1 MATFKHLPTDS
12 LTRPGLALVKGGY
25 RFSYDKCN
33 RLTDAEY
40 SENDSHEECQNYY
53 DEPIQKYD
61 ANGNIEHLQ
70 RRGRK
75 QDGHV
80 GKIDNL
86 SIFHHGN
93 QLSSVVDDAAKIY
106 YAGIFNFNGDGKNEA
121 HYKYNDS
128 GSLIEDTGRG
138 ITNIEYDNW
147 NNPKR
152 IQFANGNVTKYVYS
166 ADGEK
171 LRTVHYT
178 AVPNI
183 TVAAGQT
190 HELSKDEI
198 LSIDSTDYIGRLV
211 LKNGKPDMYTFTG
224 GYYAFAGTYPS
235 LGTVGGLYFYNYDH
249 LSNVREVVNEDGNLL
264 QVNNY
269 YPFGAPYSDNSVT
282 AKNPGLQPY
291 KYSGKE
297 LDLVHGLNT
306 YDHGA
311 RQNYSVLGMWDRV
324 DPMVEKYYNL
334 SPYAVCGD
342 NPILNADFDGRKLW
356 VGTGQNAA
364 STIDLIR
371 GTLPESERKF
381 VQVDKDGFIDQDIL
395 SSGVNNNS
403 SENFNDLLMIVQ
415 DPRIVKY
422 FGLAPGANM
431 LYDVNNSANFI
442 KEFVKFI
449 PPTHGNS
456 VEIAIKQALA
466 LDNTLKAD
474 VLRRLYISQGL
485 EDSYQVTGN
494 LGVTLRPNSEQGCYP
509 NNSKRS
515 LSNYIEVYTSNVG
528 TTKLDQYV
536 NAGHELYN
544 HVLFYLLGLNPT
556 HYNED
561 LNAHEKQVMNDIY
574 KYNQDLLEIDKI
586 RFK

>member
-1 MATFKHLPTDS
+1 MATFKHLPTAS

-40 SENDSHEECQNYY
+40 SETDSHEECQNYY
-53 DEPIQKYD
+53 DESIQKYD

-128 GSLIEDTGRG
+128 GSLTEDSGRG
-138 ITNIEYDNW
+138 ITNIEYDDW
-147 NNPKR
+147 NNPRR
-152 IQFANGNVTKYVYS
+152 IQFSNGNVTRYVYS

-178 AVPNI
+178 AAPNI

-224 GYYAFAGTYPS
+224 GYYAFSGTYPS

-249 LSNVREVVNEDGNLL
+249 LGNVREVVNEDGKLL
-264 QVNNY
+264 QVTNY
-269 YPFGAPYSDNSVT
+269 YPFGAPYSDNRITSM
-282 AKNPGLQPY
+282 NPKLQPY
-291 KYSGKE
+291 KYTGKE

-311 RQNYSVLGMWDRV
+311 RQNYSVLGVWDRV
-324 DPMVEKYYNL
+324 DLMAEKYYNM

-342 NPILNADFDGRKLW
+342 NPLLLLDPNGEDSYYTQDGNYAFTNMSETDNIYIISKYEFIKSENNISYYYVYDRHRLDETKDFLSVDAYSRIFTNILERHGVFDKNYKVYDNAIQVFVGKEEHSYIYTYSKTERNGDANG
-356 VGTGQNAA
+356 GTGQLAHTSLTTHKITANIWDNETSTKETTYKDNRFLYATEHNVLSILGDHEYTGHLVMGLTSEIETYNFQQSTLNWILA
-364 STIDLIR
+364 S
-371 GTLPESERKF
+371 
-381 VQVDKDGFIDQDIL
+381 QDFKSYIK
-395 SSGVNNNS
+395 
-403 SENFNDLLMIVQ
+403 NFC
-415 DPRIVKY
+415 
-422 FGLAPGANM
+422 
-431 LYDVNNSANFI
+431 
-442 KEFVKFI
+442 
-449 PPTHGNS
+449 
-456 VEIAIKQALA
+456 
-466 LDNTLKAD
+466 
-474 VLRRLYISQGL
+474 IS
-485 EDSYQVTGN
+485 
-494 LGVTLRPNSEQGCYP
+494 
-509 NNSKRS
+509 K
-515 LSNYIEVYTSNVG
+515 
-528 TTKLDQYV
+528 
-536 NAGHELYN
+536 
-544 HVLFYLLGLNPT
+544 
-556 HYNED
+556 
-561 LNAHEKQVMNDIY
+561 
-574 KYNQDLLEIDKI
+574 
-586 RFK
+586 

>member
-138 ITNIEYDNW
+138 ITNIEYDDW

-166 ADGEK
+166 ADGQK

-178 AVPNI
+178 AAPNI

-211 LKNGKPDMYTFTG
+211 LKNGKPDMYLFAG
-224 GYYAFAGTYPS
+224 GYYKYQSSDDATASSGNS
-235 LGTVGGLYFYNYDH
+235 IGGLYFYNYDH
-249 LSNVREVVNEDGNLL
+249 LGNVREVVNEDGKLL

-269 YPFGAPYSDNSVT
+269 YPFGAPYSDNRITSM
-282 AKNPGLQPY
+282 NPKLQPY
-291 KYSGKE
+291 KYTGKE

-311 RQNYSVLGMWDRV
+311 RQNYSALGVWDRV
-324 DPMVEKYYNL
+324 DPLVEKYYNL
-334 SPYAVCGD
+334 SPYAVCENNPVILIDHTGRDVFDTNGIFLSDAD
-342 NPILNADFDGRKLW
+342 NSNNIYIEDENKNKRL
-356 VGTGQNAA
+356 
-364 STIDLIR
+364 
-371 GTLPESERKF
+371 
-381 VQVDKDGFIDQDIL
+381 L
-395 SSGVNNNS
+395 SSFNYGPNNDKNIKMLENVATYYLKKSDPNEFKVNVEETGN
-403 SENFNDLLMIVQ
+403 
-415 DPRIVKY
+415 
-422 FGLAPGANM
+422 G
-431 LYDVNNSANFI
+431 
-442 KEFVKFI
+442 I
-449 PPTHGNS
+449 P
-456 VEIAIKQALA
+456 QAA
-466 LDNTLKAD
+466 AFA
-474 VLRRLYISQGL
+474 YSIP
-485 EDSYQVTGN
+485 EDSYYVELTNNRINNYLDDKYNFMNIAYHESRHRYYTETRGGTIGEVNAILMQSSQESWYLATDDYIRSMASYAEVSLQKSLN
-494 LGVTLRPNSEQGCYP
+494 L
-509 NNSKRS
+509 S
-515 LSNYIEVYTSNVG
+515 LSKQQIVDYINRLNVAFNGKANFNYKDGNIDMTLS
-528 TTKLDQYV
+528 LDEFIV
-536 NAGHELYN
+536 T
-544 HVLFYLLGLNPT
+544 P
-556 HYNED
+556 
-561 LNAHEKQVMNDIY
+561 K
-574 KYNQDLLEIDKI
+574 K
-586 RFK
+586 